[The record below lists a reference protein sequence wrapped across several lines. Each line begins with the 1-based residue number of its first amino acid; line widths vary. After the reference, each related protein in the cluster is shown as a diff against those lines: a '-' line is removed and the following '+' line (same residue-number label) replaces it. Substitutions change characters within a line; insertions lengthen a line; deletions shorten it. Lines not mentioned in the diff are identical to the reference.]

1 MLGDGKAF
9 CHNGGQWLSLEGLST
24 LWTYLQVTITVTPKD
39 GLVIGRGNS
48 SDKALSGDGIST
60 GLKNGTYSVRL
71 SMYGVDC
78 VGLVPEVR
86 EHVNYQLKVTKRL
99 DYVGVLLLVVGLAL
113 LIAAPRLSR

>member
-1 MLGDGKAF
+1 MFGDGKGF

-24 LWTYLQVTITVTPKD
+24 LWTDLQVTITVTPKD

-48 SDKALSGDGIST
+48 SDKALSGDGTPT
-60 GLKNGTYSVRL
+60 GLQNGTYSGHL

-86 EHVNYQLKVTKRL
+86 DNIQYQLKIKKRL
-99 DYVGVLLLVVGLAL
+99 AYGGLLLLVVGLAL
-113 LIAAPRLSR
+113 LMAAPRLSR

>member
-9 CHNGGQWLSLEGLST
+9 CYDGGQWLSLEGLRT
-24 LWTYLQVTITVTPKD
+24 LWTDLQVTISVTPKD

-48 SDKALSGDGIST
+48 SDKALSGDGMST
-60 GLKNGTYSVRL
+60 GLKNGTHSIHL
-71 SMYGVDC
+71 SLCGVDC

-86 EHVNYQLKVTKRL
+86 EHINYQLNIKKRL
-99 DYVGVLLLVVGLAL
+99 AYGGPLLVVVGLAL